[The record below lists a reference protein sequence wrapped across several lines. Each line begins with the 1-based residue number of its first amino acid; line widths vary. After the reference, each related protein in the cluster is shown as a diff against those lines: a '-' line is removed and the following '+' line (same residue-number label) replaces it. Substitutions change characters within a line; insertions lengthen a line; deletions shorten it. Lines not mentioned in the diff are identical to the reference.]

1 MEVVMKKVILVLF
14 TAIISVIGVFAQQG
28 GNVGAFSEKDKI
40 AIENGYRIERI
51 YEDGQLIETY
61 IPQEGVGRV
70 GRTPPVKVEIRGA
83 TVQQKQLQGYDIYEF
98 NDAPSARQFY
108 RALGLRRSSLDRELD
123 LSAINS
129 GSNVYWAFY
138 HDLND
143 GSWMVEMKTQYGSI
157 SRREIELIKLM
168 D

>member
-1 MEVVMKKVILVLF
+1 MKKIIFFLF
-14 TAIISVIGVFAQQG
+14 TSTIILIGTFSQQGNDVGVFT
-28 GNVGAFSEKDKI
+28 EKDKI
-40 AIENGYRIERI
+40 ALENGYRIERI

-61 IPQEGVGRV
+61 IPQEGVGRI

-83 TVQQKQLQGYDIYEF
+83 TVQQKQLQGYDVYEF

-108 RALGLRRSSLDRELD
+108 RALGLRRSSLDRQYD
-123 LSAINS
+123 LNDINR

-143 GSWMVEMKTQYGSI
+143 GSWMVEMKTEYGSI
-157 SRREIELIKLM
+157 ERRELN
-168 D
+168 